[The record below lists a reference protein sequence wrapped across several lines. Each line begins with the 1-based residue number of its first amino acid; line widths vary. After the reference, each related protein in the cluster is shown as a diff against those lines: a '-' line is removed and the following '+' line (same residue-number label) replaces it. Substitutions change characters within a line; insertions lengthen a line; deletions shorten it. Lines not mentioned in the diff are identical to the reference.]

1 MLGGVV
7 ASMLRQQGAAEL
19 APLGAMLPALLST
32 LAEGIEAEHSAG
44 RPLDTPA
51 VQAMLRL
58 VFQLTTGAPELLRPF
73 LRQVGAGP
81 VQVQF
86 EGRLGRCTRPGLDE

>member
-1 MLGGVV
+1 MLAGVV
-7 ASMLRQQGAAEL
+7 ERMLRQRGAAEL

-51 VQAMLRL
+51 VRALLGL
-58 VFQLTTGAPELLRPF
+58 VGQLTTGAPQPLRPF
-73 LRQVGAGP
+73 LRQVG
-81 VQVQF
+81 
-86 EGRLGRCTRPGLDE
+86 RPGGGSATVPGKCHAAGCCHH

>member
-1 MLGGVV
+1 MLAGVV
-7 ASMLRQQGAAEL
+7 DGMLRQHSAAEL

-58 VFQLTTGAPELLRPF
+58 VGQLTTGAPEPLRPS
-73 LRQVGAGP
+73 LRQVGS
-81 VQVQF
+81 VQ
-86 EGRLGRCTRPGLDE
+86 EGGLLAMNTFCDGMAQLA

>member
-1 MLGGVV
+1 MLAGGVV
-7 ASMLRQQGAAEL
+7 GMLRQHSAAEL

-32 LAEGIEAEHSAG
+32 LAEGIGAEHSAG

-58 VFQLTTGAPELLRPF
+58 VGQLTTGAPELLRPS
-73 LRQVGAGP
+73 LRQVGSVQEAGLFA
-81 VQVQF
+81 VHTVCAGMA
-86 EGRLGRCTRPGLDE
+86 ELV